1 MRSGSTFQGLERF
14 LRSLC
19 HAEEVVDCGVEAAVV
34 YTGLVTHSIEEQAVE
49 NYVYEGGLFVA
60 AVANNC
66 YERLESFLKRRVYSV
81 TIRISAVSPT
91 VSPHDTIDLSESNGP
106 RR

>member
-1 MRSGSTFQGLERF
+1 MFQGLERF

-34 YTGLVTHSIEEQAVE
+34 YMGLVTRSIKEQAVK
-49 NYVYEGGLFVA
+49 NYVYEGGLFIA

-66 YERLESFLKRRVYSV
+66 YEQLKSFLKCQVYSV
-81 TIRISAVSPT
+81 TIHISAVSPT

-106 RR
+106 RQ